1 MFLYGITYLL
11 VFPSSAAAASE
22 PRESR
27 HAAATSAKNIAR
39 KSFMATFLFQKKI
52 ISVYSRAP
60 FRRKPTML
68 SSSESASSRCSWR
81 SPRKIESDCGDRPS
95 AASTTNTTT
104 ITVRGGGRGGRGR
117 VCTLFLFLFSYLL
130 FSPFFALTLN
140 IVSRREKAT
149 GARREEEEGDKR
161 GGKKTLS
168 VIFFL
173 SLSPSRRPTPSLLF
187 RQGKERGWRGNR
199 HAGCGIRQWSRT
211 RKMPRQEGKGR
222 TKKKN

>member
-1 MFLYGITYLL
+1 
-11 VFPSSAAAASE
+11 
-22 PRESR
+22 
-27 HAAATSAKNIAR
+27 
-39 KSFMATFLFQKKI
+39 MATFFFQKKI

-149 GARREEEEGDKR
+149 GARREEEGGDKR

-168 VIFFL
+168 VIF
-173 SLSPSRRPTPSLLF
+173 SLFRPLVVRPLLLF